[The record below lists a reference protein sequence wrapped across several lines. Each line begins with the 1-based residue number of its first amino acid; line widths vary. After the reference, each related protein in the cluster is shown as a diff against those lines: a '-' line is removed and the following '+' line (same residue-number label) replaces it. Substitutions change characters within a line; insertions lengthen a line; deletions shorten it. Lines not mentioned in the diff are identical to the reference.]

1 MTKPAA
7 RAAGSPVVI
16 VAATAPV
23 PCDDVGAIADR
34 PPDRARRGRRPLRG
48 WLAVALVALIGLA
61 TPSLAAAAPPTAS
74 FTVSP
79 ESPQLGELVTLTS
92 TSSDPDND
100 PLTLQWSLSGG
111 SGGGSDSLVG
121 ANDVIATATFV
132 ATGPRQITLRV
143 TAGGETAE
151 HTETVTVTEPDVPPV
166 ASFTIDPPTVRAGAA
181 VTFKSTS
188 TDADGQIAAQ
198 AWDLDGDGAFDDSTA
213 ATPQWTYT
221 SAGNVAV
228 GLQVTDDRGATSV
241 ATGQV
246 VVVPNAPPVA
256 AFSFKP
262 AAPRAGD
269 AVLFTS
275 ASTDPDGTIQQLR
288 WDLNGDGRFDDGV
301 GPTAARVFLRPGS
314 HLVALNAT
322 DDLGVSST
330 AFDIVQV
337 ADLPS
342 TGLGLAT
349 PTLTGTA
356 GLAPLPVTKATS
368 LSRARVALLL
378 SPFPIVRMRGVI
390 QNGAVRVQILSV
402 HANRGARV
410 EVACIGRSC
419 PVRRVVRPVRS
430 GRRVVRFAMFERRL
444 RAGLVIEVRVTQ
456 PGRIGKYTRFRLR
469 SNAPPTRRDGCIR
482 FGARSPSA
490 CPLQ

>member
-1 MTKPAA
+1 M
-7 RAAGSPVVI
+7 
-16 VAATAPV
+16 
-23 PCDDVGAIADR
+23 
-34 PPDRARRGRRPLRG
+34 
-48 WLAVALVALIGLA
+48 GLA

-79 ESPQLGELVTLTS
+79 ASPQPGELVTLTS

-111 SGGGSDSLVG
+111 DSLVG
-121 ANDVIATATFV
+121 ANDVIATTATFG
-132 ATGPRQITLRV
+132 ATGPRQVTLSV
-143 TAGGETAE
+143 TAGGETVE
-151 HTETVTVTEPDVPPV
+151 HTETVTVTEPDVAPV
-166 ASFTIDPPTVRAGAA
+166 ASLTIDPPTVRAGAA
-181 VTFKSTS
+181 VTFASTS

-213 ATPQWTYT
+213 ATQQWTYT

-246 VVVPNAPPVA
+246 VVVANAPPVA

-301 GPTAARVFLRPGS
+301 GLTAARVFLQPGS
-314 HLVALNAT
+314 HLVALSAT

-330 AFDIVQV
+330 AFDTVQV
-337 ADLPS
+337 ADPA
-342 TGLGLAT
+342 TPTPT
-349 PTLTGTA
+349 PTLTGTLTGTA
-356 GLAPLPVTKATS
+356 GVAPFSVTQPAS
-368 LSRARVALLL
+368 VSRARRALLL
-378 SPFPIVRMRGVI
+378 SPFPIVRLRGVI

-410 EVACIGRSC
+410 EVACIGRPC
-419 PVRRVVRPVRS
+419 PVRRVVRLVRS
-430 GRRVVRFAMFERRL
+430 GRRVVRFPRFERRL
-444 RAGLVIEVRVTQ
+444 RAGVVIEVRVTQ
-456 PGRIGKYTRFRLR
+456 RGRIGKYTRFRLR
-469 SNAPPTRRDGCIR
+469 SNAPPARRDGCIR

>member
-1 MTKPAA
+1 
-7 RAAGSPVVI
+7 VI
-16 VAATAPV
+16 VATTAPR
-23 PCDDVGAIADR
+23 PCDDVRAIVDR
-34 PPDRARRGRRPLRG
+34 PPARARRGGRSLRG
-48 WLAVALVALIGLA
+48 WLAVPLVALIGLA
-61 TPSLAAAAPPTAS
+61 TPSLAAAAPPIAS
-74 FTVSP
+74 FIVSP
-79 ESPQLGELVTLTS
+79 ASPQLGEPVTLTS

-100 PLTLQWSLSGG
+100 PLALQWSLSGG
-111 SGGGSDSLVG
+111 SGGDSLVG
-121 ANDVIATATFV
+121 ANDVIATATFA

-143 TAGGETAE
+143 TAGGETVE
-151 HTETVTVTEPDVPPV
+151 QTQTVTVSEPDVPPV

-181 VTFKSTS
+181 VTFASTS

-198 AWDLDGDGAFDDSTA
+198 AWDLDGDGAFDDSTVA
-213 ATPQWTYT
+213 NPQWTYT

-246 VVVPNAPPVA
+246 VVVPNSPPVA

-301 GPTAARVFLRPGS
+301 GPAAARVFLEPGS
-314 HLVALNAT
+314 HLVALSAT
-322 DDLGVSST
+322 DDLGISST
-330 AFDIVQV
+330 AFDTVQV
-337 ADLPS
+337 ADA
-342 TGLGLAT
+342 AT
-349 PTLTGTA
+349 PTPAPTGTA
-356 GLAPLPVTKATS
+356 GTAGPAPLPATNPTS
-368 LSRARVALLL
+368 PSGARRARLL

-410 EVACIGRSC
+410 EVDCIGRSC
-419 PVRRVVRPVRS
+419 PMQRVVRPVRS

-444 RAGLVIEVRVTQ
+444 RAGLAIEVRVTQ